1 MDLPSH
7 RWSTIT
13 LLRFASDELFN
24 FQAAFM
30 KLFLVLK
37 SFAIRQSNKFLVG
50 FGINVDSEIDC
61 LSIEGIGGNTF
72 QLI

>member
-1 MDLPSH
+1 
-7 RWSTIT
+7 
-13 LLRFASDELFN
+13 
-24 FQAAFM
+24 M

-37 SFAIRQSNKFLVG
+37 SFAIRQLNKFLFG
-50 FGINVDSEIDC
+50 FGINVDSEIDS